1 VAHGRVP
8 VRVNE
13 RRVDVR
19 RLRLAGA
26 PTIRRHGDLA
36 VGGEGT
42 SMLPLYIPFEW
53 VAIQNKQGGSHTEQT
68 WRGGMKL
75 VNGSTAHRHGDLHA
89 RHVAWLCRARLAAGE
104 SVIKC

>member
-1 VAHGRVP
+1 MRIVDGFFFLTLISRGRSAQCCVGARGASLGQNRLNEWSCIGAPLEARRLGRCIVAHGRVP

-42 SMLPLYIPFEW
+42 SMLPLHIPFE
-53 VAIQNKQGGSHTEQT
+53 
-68 WRGGMKL
+68 
-75 VNGSTAHRHGDLHA
+75 
-89 RHVAWLCRARLAAGE
+89 
-104 SVIKC
+104 